1 MCSGY
6 INGKVTLVTGVTVS
20 VCRWGWCC
28 TAVPGRCP
36 LGNTSEGCPISAP
49 GRDSR
54 GGRREEWRR
63 GKGRRGEGGGRK
75 EKGEGGGRKEEGGRG
90 GCEEGER
97 EGGVMV
103 QASRYPVLSLD

>member
-1 MCSGY
+1 MCGGD

-54 GGRREEWRR
+54 GGRGGREGEGREEV
-63 GKGRRGEGGGRK
+63 GGGGR
-75 EKGEGGGRKEEGGRG
+75 RR
-90 GCEEGER
+90 EEGE
-97 EGGVMV
+97 
-103 QASRYPVLSLD
+103 